1 MERLLEQEGV
11 PVAPGVLSFVVRAGG
26 GSVRDS
32 LSVLDQ
38 LIAGSGPEGLTYESA
53 VSLLGFT
60 DGELLDATIDALAA
74 GDGAATFRQVDKVIE
89 SGHDPRRFIE
99 DLLERLR
106 DLIIVAAVPEPGQ
119 VLRGVPE
126 DQLERMR
133 VQQTAFGPG
142 ALSRAADIVNT
153 GLTEMTGATAPRMQL
168 ELICARILLP
178 AASGEQ
184 GYAARLDRLERRLEV
199 GGIPSGG
206 DGSPAPAP
214 SGRMPLGSPPLAP
227 PVPAP
232 AQPSSV
238 RNAPPPS
245 PSSVQNPPTSTAHS
259 TDGEPHTPSRVPDV
273 PQRGGMDTEAI
284 RRAWPQVLGRIFGM
298 RRGTWTFVSQHAKVR
313 AYDGKT
319 LTLGISTAGL
329 TNAFRAGNHADIVRQ
344 ALIDELGVDAVI
356 DGVHVADAGGSA
368 EVAPHTAAAR
378 PAPEPVA
385 DAGSSTAGGRSLEHN
400 PGWGSATTP
409 APEWAVAPA
418 PPESTGAAPVP
429 PPAPAATSTPGASA
443 VRESLGAARRGA
455 AKDAPS
461 DSRPAR
467 STDDAAVSHDD
478 EDVEQSGDVGR
489 SVVEQVL
496 GGRVISES
504 ED

>member
-1 MERLLEQEGV
+1 
-11 PVAPGVLSFVVRAGG
+11 
-26 GSVRDS
+26 
-32 LSVLDQ
+32 
-38 LIAGSGPEGLTYESA
+38 
-53 VSLLGFT
+53 
-60 DGELLDATIDALAA
+60 
-74 GDGAATFRQVDKVIE
+74 
-89 SGHDPRRFIE
+89 
-99 DLLERLR
+99 
-106 DLIIVAAVPEPGQ
+106 
-119 VLRGVPE
+119 
-126 DQLERMR
+126 
-133 VQQTAFGPG
+133 
-142 ALSRAADIVNT
+142 T

-206 DGSPAPAP
+206 DGSPATAP

-232 AQPSSV
+232 AQPSSGQTP
-238 RNAPPPS
+238 PPPS
-245 PSSVQNPPTSTAHS
+245 PSSVQNPPTSTAPS
-259 TDGEPHTPSRVPDV
+259 TDGEPRTPSRVQDV

-298 RRGTWTFVSQHAKVR
+298 RRGTWTFVSQHAKVM

-368 EVAPHTAAAR
+368 EVAPPAAAVR

-385 DAGSSTAGGRSLEHN
+385 DVGSSTAGGRSLEHN
-400 PGWGSATTP
+400 PGWGSATAP

-455 AKDAPS
+455 ASGARS

-489 SVVEQVL
+489 SVVEKVL